1 MRLSLAYSPCPNDTF
16 IFDAIANGRID
27 TEGLQFDITLADVE
41 QLNLWAMEDA
51 HDITKL
57 SFHAFAYVS
66 ESYAILSS
74 GAALGRGCGPLLI
87 SRDEIPRSKIEF
99 CLLGIPGR
107 HTTANFL
114 SMLAFPEAATKKEMM
129 FSDIEQALLDGSID
143 IGLIIHENRF
153 TYQQKGLRKIADL
166 GEWWETKYRMPIPL
180 GGIAARKSL
189 GKEQLEKINRVIRRS
204 VEYAFAHPGDSSD
217 YVCAHAQEMDPQVM
231 QQHIDL
237 YVNDYSVDLGEEGKS
252 AIDTLYRVALE
263 KKVISHLYYPLFA
276 DQVS

>member
-16 IFDAIANGRID
+16 IFDAIANARID
-27 TEGLQFDITLADVE
+27 TEGLEFDITLADVE
-41 QLNLWAMEDA
+41 QLNRWAMEET

-66 ESYAILSS
+66 ETYAILSS

-99 CLLGIPGR
+99 CLMGIPGR

-114 SMLAFPEAATKKEMM
+114 SMLAFPEAATKKEMV
-129 FSDIEQALLDGSID
+129 FSDIEQALLDGRLD

-189 GKEQLEKINRVIRRS
+189 GKATLEKINRVIRRS
-204 VEYAFAHPGDSSD
+204 VEYAFAHPAESHA

-237 YVNDYSVDLGEEGKS
+237 YVNEYSVDLGEEGKS
-252 AIDTLYRVALE
+252 AIDTLYRVAME
-263 KKVISHLYYPLFA
+263 KKVISQLYYPLFA